1 MYLYNGIM
9 YNVCMD
15 DCAIQGQYEPSAG
28 KYKGVTW

>member
-15 DCAIQGQYEPSAG
+15 DCAIQGQYEPSDAG
-28 KYKGVTW
+28 KYKGVT